1 MNNDSDKFGPD
12 IQRYLDGEVPAEGVD
27 SSARAEAD
35 RLLEA
40 VASYA
45 TDLEDPGSD
54 IDRAVMASIR
64 ARADESQKSAWN
76 WLFQPHVYQIRP
88 ALAAAAVVVLV
99 AAGVL
104 GGGTFRDRVPAVVE
118 AAAIPSTIL
127 VRFELVAPTADR
139 VSLAGSFNDWR
150 PEGVELTRNAETGVW
165 TGTVPLR
172 PGEHQYMFVIDG
184 AEWIPDPDAHAQVD
198 DGFGQTNSV
207 IVVGPRGVI
216 RS

>member
-1 MNNDSDKFGPD
+1 MTNDSDNFGPE
-12 IQRYLDGEVPAEGVD
+12 IQRYLDGEAPADGID
-27 SSARAEAD
+27 SSARAAAD
-35 RLLEA
+35 RLNEAIWSFSESLEM
-40 VASYA
+40 
-45 TDLEDPGSD
+45 PGSE

-64 ARADESQKSAWN
+64 ARATKERESFWN
-76 WLFQPHVYQIRP
+76 WLVNPHIYQVRP
-88 ALAAAAVVVLV
+88 ALAAAAIVVLV
-99 AAGVL
+99 AAGVI
-104 GGGTFRDRVPAVVE
+104 GGSLRDRTP
-118 AAAIPSTIL
+118 AAIESAAVSSTIL

-139 VSLAGSFNDWR
+139 VSLAGSFNDWQ
-150 PEGVELTRNAETGVW
+150 PDGVQLIRNAETGVW

>member
-1 MNNDSDKFGPD
+1 MSKGSDGFSPETH
-12 IQRYLDGEVPAEGVD
+12 RFFDGEMPVD
-27 SSARAEAD
+27 QIDSTARSEAD
-35 RLLEA
+35 KLLGA
-40 VASYA
+40 VENFAA
-45 TDLEDPGSD
+45 GLDAPGSEV
-54 IDRAVMASIR
+54 DRAVMASIR
-64 ARADESQKSAWN
+64 ARGSAEKESFWS
-76 WLFQPHVYQIRP
+76 WLFQPRVFQMRP
-88 ALAAAAVVVLV
+88 ALAAAAVVALV
-99 AAGVL
+99 VAGVL
-104 GGGTFRDRVPAVVE
+104 GGSIGERSSAAVEV
-118 AAAIPSTIL
+118 AGVQQTVF

-150 PEGVELTRNAETGVW
+150 ADGVQLIRSAETGVW

-184 AEWIPDPDAHAQVD
+184 VEWIPDPDAHAQVD

>member
-1 MNNDSDKFGPD
+1 MTNDSDKFSPEA
-12 IQRYLDGEVPAEGVD
+12 QRYLDGESPADGIDV
-27 SSARAEAD
+27 SRRSEAD

-40 VASYA
+40 VANY
-45 TDLEDPGSD
+45 TGRLETPGSEV
-54 IDRAVMASIR
+54 DRAVMAAIQ
-64 ARADESQKSAWN
+64 ARATEERESLWG
-76 WLFQPHVYQIRP
+76 WLVKPHVYRVRP
-88 ALAAAAVVVLV
+88 AFAAAAMVVLV
-99 AAGVL
+99 IAGVI
-104 GGGTFRDRVPAVVE
+104 GGSLRQRAPAALE
-118 AAAIPSTIL
+118 SAALPSTIL
-127 VRFELVAPTADR
+127 VRFELIAPTADR
-139 VSLAGSFNDWR
+139 VSLAGSFNDWQ
-150 PEGVELTRNAETGVW
+150 PDGVQLTKNPETGVW

>member
-1 MNNDSDKFGPD
+1 MKELEKRIGDLESSD
-12 IQRYLDGEVPAEGVD
+12 GVD
-27 SSARAEAD
+27 CPLCGQPMPAKER
-35 RLLEA
+35 
-40 VASYA
+40 
-45 TDLEDPGSD
+45 
-54 IDRAVMASIR
+54 
-64 ARADESQKSAWN
+64 ESFWS
-76 WLFQPHVYQIRP
+76 WLFQPTAFQMRP
-88 ALAAAAVVVLV
+88 ALAAAAVIALVVV
-99 AAGVL
+99 GVL
-104 GGGTFRDRVPAVVE
+104 GGSIGERSPAAVEVAGVPQTV
-118 AAAIPSTIL
+118 L

-139 VSLAGSFNDWR
+139 VSLAGSFNDWQSD
-150 PEGVELTRNAETGVW
+150 GVQLTRNAGTGVW

>member
-1 MNNDSDKFGPD
+1 MNDSDKFGSEM
-12 IQRYLDGEVPAEGVD
+12 QRYLDGEVPADTVD
-27 SSARAEAD
+27 SPERAEAD
-35 RLLEA
+35 RLLDA
-40 VASYA
+40 ASGYSEKL
-45 TDLEDPGSD
+45 TVPGPEV
-54 IDRAVMASIR
+54 DRAVMASIR
-64 ARADESQKSAWN
+64 ARAAEDRKSVWSR
-76 WLFQPHVYQIRP
+76 LFQPHVYRVRP
-88 ALAAAAVVVLV
+88 ALAAAAAVVLLV

-104 GGGTFRDRVPAVVE
+104 GGSIGDRAPAAVE
-118 AAAIPSTIL
+118 TAAAPSTIL
-127 VRFELVAPTADR
+127 VRFELVAPTASR
-139 VSLAGSFNDWR
+139 VSLAGSFNDWL
-150 PEGVELTRNAETGVW
+150 PDGVELVRNPDTGVW

>member
-1 MNNDSDKFGPD
+1 VKHDSDSFD
-12 IQRYLDGEVPAEGVD
+12 TEVQRYLDGDVPADGVD
-27 SSARAEAD
+27 PSGRSEAD
-35 RLLEA
+35 RLLE
-40 VASYA
+40 VTASYA
-45 TDLEDPGSD
+45 DRLEVPGSE

-64 ARADESQKSAWN
+64 ARGAGERQSIWS
-76 WLFQPHVYQIRP
+76 WLFQPHVYRVRP
-88 ALAAAAVVVLV
+88 ALAAAAVVFLV
-99 AAGVL
+99 AAGIV
-104 GGGTFRDRVPAVVE
+104 GGSLKGRAPAAVE
-118 AAAIPSTIL
+118 SAATASTIL

-139 VSLAGSFNDWR
+139 VSLAGSFNDWQAD
-150 PEGVELTRNAETGVW
+150 GIELTRNVETGVW

>member
-1 MNNDSDKFGPD
+1 MTSDSDKFGSE
-12 IQRYLDGEVPAEGVD
+12 IQRYLDGEVPADAVD
-27 SSARAEAD
+27 SSERAEAD
-35 RLLEA
+35 RLLDA
-40 VASYA
+40 TADYA
-45 TDLEDPGSD
+45 RRMELPGPD

-64 ARADESQKSAWN
+64 ARADEDRKSVLS
-76 WLFQPHVYQIRP
+76 WLFQPHVYQVRP
-88 ALAAAAVVVLV
+88 ALAAAAVVILV

-104 GGGTFRDRVPAVVE
+104 GGSFRDRAPTAVE
-118 AAAIPSTIL
+118 AAAAPSTIL
-127 VRFELVAPTADR
+127 VRFELVAPNADR
-139 VSLAGSFNDWR
+139 VSLAGSFNDWQ
-150 PEGVELTRNAETGVW
+150 PDGVRLIQNPETGVW

>member
-1 MNNDSDKFGPD
+1 MNGSDKFSPE
-12 IQRYLDGEVPAEGVD
+12 IQRYLDGELPADAVD
-27 SSARAEAD
+27 SSGRAEAD

-40 VASYA
+40 AVSFSG
-45 TDLEDPGSD
+45 DLELPGAE

-64 ARADESQKSAWN
+64 ARPVKERESFWS
-76 WLFQPHVYQIRP
+76 WLFQPHAYQLRP
-88 ALAAAAVVVLV
+88 ALAAVAVVALV
-99 AAGVL
+99 AAGVF
-104 GGGTFRDRVPAVVE
+104 GGSIRDRQPADVV
-118 AAAIPSTIL
+118 ATASTTVL

-139 VSLAGSFNDWR
+139 VSLAGSFNDWQAD
-150 PEGVELTRNAETGVW
+150 GVQLTQNAETGVW

>member
-1 MNNDSDKFGPD
+1 MKNDSDKFGPE
-12 IQRYLDGEVPAEGVD
+12 IQRYLDGEVPADAVD
-27 SSARAEAD
+27 STVRAAAD
-35 RLLEA
+35 RLIEA
-40 VASYA
+40 VSSYS
-45 TDLEDPGSD
+45 DGLNVPGSE

-64 ARADESQKSAWN
+64 AQTNEERKSVWN
-76 WLFQPHVYQIRP
+76 WLFRPHVYRVRP

-99 AAGVL
+99 VAGVL
-104 GGGTFRDRVPAVVE
+104 AGSFRDRAPASVE
-118 AAAIPSTIL
+118 TAAVPSTIL

-139 VSLAGSFNDWR
+139 VSLAGSFNDWQ
-150 PEGVELTRNAETGVW
+150 PEGVRLTKNPDTGVW

>member
-1 MNNDSDKFGPD
+1 MNNGSDKFNPEV
-12 IQRYLDGEVPAEGVD
+12 QRYIDGELPAEAVD
-27 SSARAEAD
+27 SPGRAEAD
-35 RLLEA
+35 RLLKA
-40 VASYA
+40 AASFSG
-45 TDLEDPGSD
+45 DLELPGAE
-54 IDRAVMASIR
+54 IDRVVMASIR
-64 ARADESQKSAWN
+64 ARPVKERESFLS
-76 WLFQPHVYQIRP
+76 WLFQPHAYQLRP
-88 ALAAAAVVVLV
+88 AMAAAAVVVLV

-104 GGGTFRDRVPAVVE
+104 GGSIGDRQPAEV
-118 AAAIPSTIL
+118 AAAVASTTVL

-139 VSLAGSFNDWR
+139 VTLAGSFNDWQSD
-150 PEGVELTRNAETGVW
+150 GVQLARNMETGVW

-184 AEWIPDPDAHAQVD
+184 VEWIPDPDAHAQVD

>member
-1 MNNDSDKFGPD
+1 MTNDSNKFGTE
-12 IQRYLDGEVPAEGVD
+12 IQRYLDGELPADAVD
-27 SSARAEAD
+27 SSKRAEAD
-35 RLLEA
+35 LLVKAAADYSDRLSL
-40 VASYA
+40 
-45 TDLEDPGSD
+45 PGSE

-64 ARADESQKSAWN
+64 ARADEERKSVWR
-76 WLFQPHVYQIRP
+76 WLFQPHAYRVRP
-88 ALAAAAVVVLV
+88 ALAAAAIVVLV

-104 GGGTFRDRVPAVVE
+104 GGSLSDRPRAAVEV
-118 AAAIPSTIL
+118 AAAPSTIL
-127 VRFELVAPTADR
+127 VRFELVAPTAHQ
-139 VSLAGSFNDWR
+139 VSLAGSFNDWQ
-150 PEGVELTRNAETGVW
+150 PNGVQLIKNPDTGVW

>member
-1 MNNDSDKFGPD
+1 MRS
-12 IQRYLDGEVPAEGVD
+12 
-27 SSARAEAD
+27 EAD

-40 VASYA
+40 TADYASGI
-45 TDLEDPGSD
+45 EFPGTE

-64 ARADESQKSAWN
+64 ARSTGEQESFWS
-76 WLFQPHVYQIRP
+76 WLFRPHLYQLRP

-99 AAGVL
+99 AVGVL
-104 GGGTFRDRVPAVVE
+104 GGSINDRDPAGVE
-118 AAAIPSTIL
+118 TAAASTTVL

-139 VSLAGSFNDWR
+139 VFLAGSFNDWQAD
-150 PEGVELTRNAETGVW
+150 GVQLTRNAETGVW

-198 DGFGQTNSV
+198 EGFGQTNSV

>member
-1 MNNDSDKFGPD
+1 MNGSDKFSPE
-12 IQRYLDGEVPAEGVD
+12 IQRYLDGELPADAVD
-27 SSARAEAD
+27 SSGRAEAD

-40 VASYA
+40 AVSFSG
-45 TDLEDPGSD
+45 DLEIPGAE

-64 ARADESQKSAWN
+64 ARSTKEKESFWS
-76 WLFQPHVYQIRP
+76 WLFQPHAYQLRP
-88 ALAAAAVVVLV
+88 ALAAVAVVALV
-99 AAGVL
+99 AAGVF
-104 GGGTFRDRVPAVVE
+104 GGSIRDRQPADVV
-118 AAAIPSTIL
+118 ATASTTVL

-139 VSLAGSFNDWR
+139 VSLAGSFNDWQAD
-150 PEGVELTRNAETGVW
+150 GVQLTQNAETGVW

>member
-1 MNNDSDKFGPD
+1 MMKDSDKFGSEM
-12 IQRYLDGEVPAEGVD
+12 QRYLDGEKPADAVD
-27 SSARAEAD
+27 SSKRSEAD

-40 VASYA
+40 AASYS
-45 TDLEDPGSD
+45 DGLNLPGPE

-64 ARADESQKSAWN
+64 ARAGEQRQSVWR
-76 WLFQPHVYQIRP
+76 WFFQPHAYQVRP
-88 ALAAAAVVVLV
+88 ALAAAAVVALV

-104 GGGTFRDRVPAVVE
+104 GGSFRDRAPAVVE
-118 AAAIPSTIL
+118 TAAIPSNIL
-127 VRFELVAPTADR
+127 VRFELVAPTANN
-139 VSLAGSFNDWR
+139 VSLAGSFNDWQ
-150 PEGVELTRNAETGVW
+150 PDGVELTQNPETGVW
-165 TGTVPLR
+165 SGVISLR

-184 AEWIPDPDAHAQVD
+184 AEWIPDPDAHAQID

>member
-1 MNNDSDKFGPD
+1 VKNDSNKFKSEM
-12 IQRYLDGEVPAEGVD
+12 QRYLDGELPGDNVD
-27 SSARAEAD
+27 SSERFEAD
-35 RLLEA
+35 RLLDA
-40 VASYA
+40 VASYSSG
-45 TDLEDPGSD
+45 LETPGSE

-64 ARADESQKSAWN
+64 ARSEKERESFWN
-76 WLFQPHVYQIRP
+76 WLIRPHAYQLRP
-88 ALAAAAVVVLV
+88 ALAAAAIVALV
-99 AAGVL
+99 AAGVI
-104 GGGTFRDRVPAVVE
+104 GGSLRDRTPAVV
-118 AAAIPSTIL
+118 AAASASSTVL

-139 VSLAGSFNDWR
+139 VTLAGSFNDWQAD
-150 PEGVELTRNAETGVW
+150 GVQLTRNAETGVW

>member
-1 MNNDSDKFGPD
+1 MTNDSDKLSAEV
-12 IQRYLDGEVPAEGVD
+12 QRYLDGEGPADGID
-27 SSARAEAD
+27 SSACAEAD

-40 VASYA
+40 TARYSER
-45 TDLEDPGSD
+45 LETPGSEV
-54 IDRAVMASIR
+54 DRAVMAAIG
-64 ARADESQKSAWN
+64 ARATEERESLWG
-76 WLFQPHVYQIRP
+76 WLVNPHVFRVRP
-88 ALAAAAVVVLV
+88 ALAAAAMVVLV
-99 AAGVL
+99 VAGVL
-104 GGGTFRDRVPAVVE
+104 GGSLRERAPAATE
-118 AAAIPSTIL
+118 SAALPSTIL

-139 VSLAGSFNDWR
+139 VSLAGSFNDWL
-150 PEGVELTRNAETGVW
+150 PDGVQLTKNPDTGVW

>member
-1 MNNDSDKFGPD
+1 MNNGSDKFNPE
-12 IQRYLDGEVPAEGVD
+12 IQRYLDGELPAETVD
-27 SSARAEAD
+27 SSGRAEAD

-40 VASYA
+40 SASFSG
-45 TDLEDPGSD
+45 DLELPGSE

-64 ARADESQKSAWN
+64 VRSEKERESFWH
-76 WLFQPHVYQIRP
+76 WLFQPHAYQLRP

-99 AAGVL
+99 AAGVF
-104 GGGTFRDRVPAVVE
+104 GGSIRDRRPVE
-118 AAAIPSTIL
+118 VAAATASTTVL

-139 VSLAGSFNDWR
+139 VSLAGSFNDWQSD
-150 PEGVELTRNAETGVW
+150 GVQLTRTAETGVW